1 MMRTFK
7 KSLPAGKQGNDTT
20 RLGRDTLHRLKTRPE
35 TFRSNWRSKA
45 CFFRNRLSTKKA
57 CRQAGQ
63 RHDPP
68 WRGHAAPLKNKKAC
82 FFQNRLS
89 TKKGSDIL
97 SHKMQ
102 YHLRK
107 RA

>member
-57 CRQAGQ
+57 CLPAG
-63 RHDPP
+63 RAAT
-68 WRGHAAPLKNKKAC
+68 RGLARTGEAHTLPHPSVA
-82 FFQNRLS
+82 NRLS
-89 TKKGSDIL
+89 
-97 SHKMQ
+97 KMQ
-102 YHLRK
+102 YSRSRNFGTGRK